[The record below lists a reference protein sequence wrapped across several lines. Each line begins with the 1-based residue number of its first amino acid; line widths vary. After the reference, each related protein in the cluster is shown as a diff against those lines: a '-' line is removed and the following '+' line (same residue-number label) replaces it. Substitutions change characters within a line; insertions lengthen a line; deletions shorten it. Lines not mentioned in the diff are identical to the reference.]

1 MSAEKHQ
8 GSIELSNIGG
18 IRALTKQNDWENPLV
33 VGRNKRPGHVPLGAY
48 PDAKTALT
56 CDRTASPYVQSLNGN
71 WKFHL
76 APSPGRVPDGFF
88 REDFDVSGWDEITVP
103 GNWQLQGFADKPIY
117 TNVHYPFPRHPP
129 LVPEQNPTGCYRT
142 TFTLNSNWQGRD
154 VLLLFESVD
163 SAFYLWVNGQEVG
176 YSQGSRLPAE
186 FDITPYLR
194 TGKNTLAAQVMRYC
208 DGSYLE
214 DQDMWL
220 MSGIQR
226 DVVLYSKPKICL
238 LDFTVRTEFDDQYDD
253 ATLKIEAFI
262 TRVPGMAAYSVEAM
276 LYDADGAPVFAEHVA
291 AAVSDRTPYRAE
303 TKTACAMIEQRVTA
317 PHKWTAETPYLYRLV
332 LTLKDPDGQPVDFE
346 SCRVGFRQVKV
357 KDGVVLL
364 NGKRLI
370 VRGVNRHEHHP
381 QRGRAVT
388 DADMIRDI
396 KLMKQLNF
404 NAVRTSHYPN
414 HPRWYDLCDEYGLF
428 VIDEANIE
436 SHGVHGELSHDP
448 TWAHA
453 YMERATRLVL
463 RDKNHPCVL
472 FWSLGNES
480 GTGPHHA
487 AMAAWIRAYDPTRL
501 VQYESGHPGPE
512 ISDVYCP
519 MYPRLDR
526 VRQVLADPAEKRP
539 LIMCEYAYA
548 KGNSTGNFF
557 KYWDL
562 VDEVPR
568 FQGGCIWDWHDK
580 ALLHTNARG
589 EEYWAY
595 GGDFGGD
602 FDYNQDNE
610 DPQMCCNGIVGPDL
624 SPHPGAYEV
633 KKVQAPVAVSAAS
646 ERDVLE
652 GRFTVWNKY
661 HTLSLNHLDI
671 RWELA
676 ADGVVIQSGNL
687 APLHLGP
694 DQKGSLHIP
703 FRPPGPPMPGAQYY
717 FRISFTL
724 ADDTPWA
731 LKGHEVAWDQFRV
744 PLAVPPKPVMT
755 LDSMPNLTQTSED
768 NCVTVE
774 GADFRVVFDQAQG
787 TIVEYIAR
795 GQDLINKGPMENFDR
810 APTDIDLMMGNPP
823 ANVHKWRAAGLDR
836 LVRTVLSFEAAQLA
850 PQVVQ
855 VCISA
860 RLCAADKRDGID
872 SEMVYRVYGNGEVLL
887 KHKVSINKRLPFVPR
902 VGLELILPGELEQ
915 LTWYGRG
922 PHENYVDRK
931 KGAAVGLYRSTV
943 TDQFTPYVYPSECG
957 GKEDVRWLTLTD
969 QAGTGLMVV
978 GLDKLHFDAL
988 YYTIRDL
995 AAAGH
1000 PYELTRRD
1008 EVILHLDG
1016 WHMGVGGDDG
1026 WWSQVHEE
1034 FLIYPGE
1041 YHYALRLRPITA
1053 QDDVSELGRTLIK
1066 DV

>member
-1 MSAEKHQ
+1 MSAEKDQ
-8 GSIELSNIGG
+8 ISIELSNIGG
-18 IRALTKQNDWENPLV
+18 IGALTKKNDWENPIV
-33 VGRNKRPGHVPLGAY
+33 VGRNKQPGHVPLGAY
-48 PDAKTALT
+48 PDVETALT
-56 CDRTASPYVQSLNGN
+56 CERTASPYVQSLSGK
-71 WKFHL
+71 WMFYL

-88 REDFDVSGWDEITVP
+88 RDDFDVTGWDEITVP

-117 TNVHYPFPRHPP
+117 TNVHYPFPPNPP

-142 TFTLNSNWQGRD
+142 AFTLNSNWQGRD
-154 VLLLFESVD
+154 VFLLFEAVD

-176 YSQGSRLPAE
+176 YSQDSRLPAE
-186 FDITPYLR
+186 FDITPYAR
-194 TGKNTLAAQVMRYC
+194 TGDNTLAVQVMRYC

-226 DVVLYSKPKICL
+226 DVVIYSKPKVGL
-238 LDFTVRTEFDDQYDD
+238 SDFTVRTAFDDRYDD

-262 TRVPGMAAYSVEAM
+262 TRVPDMASYRVEAM
-276 LYDADGAPVFAEHVA
+276 LYDAGGAPVFADPLTA
-291 AAVSDRTPYRAE
+291 TVSDRTPYRAE
-303 TKTACAMIEQRVTA
+303 TKTACAMIEQQVTA
-317 PHKWTAETPYLYRLV
+317 PHQWTAETPYLYRLV

-346 SCRVGFRQVKV
+346 SCRVGFRQVEV

-414 HPRWYDLCDEYGLF
+414 HPRWYDLCDEYGLY
-428 VIDEANIE
+428 VVDEANIE
-436 SHGVHGELSHDP
+436 SHGVHGELSNDP
-448 TWAHA
+448 TWSHA
-453 YMERATRLVL
+453 YMERSTRMVL

-512 ISDVYCP
+512 ISDVYPP
-519 MYPRLDR
+519 MYPRLDWL
-526 VRQVLADPAEKRP
+526 RQVLADPAETRP

-548 KGNSTGNFF
+548 KGNSTGSFF

-568 FQGGCIWDWHDK
+568 FQGGYIWDWHDK
-580 ALLHTNARG
+580 ALLHVNARG
-589 EEYWAY
+589 EEFWAY

-661 HTLSLNHLDI
+661 HTLNLNHLDVQ
-671 RWELA
+671 WELA
-676 ADGVVIQSGNL
+676 VDGVVIQSGNL
-687 APLHLGP
+687 APLDLGP
-694 DQKGSLHIP
+694 DRKGPLHIP
-703 FRPPGPPMPGAQYY
+703 FRPPELATPGAEYY
-717 FRISFTL
+717 LKISFAL
-724 ADDTPWA
+724 AEDTPWG

-744 PLAVPPKPVMT
+744 PLAVPPKLGLA
-755 LDSMPNLTQTSED
+755 LDSMPDLTMTPED
-768 NCVTVE
+768 GRVTVE
-774 GADFRVVFDQAQG
+774 GVGFRIVFDRARG
-787 TIVEYIAR
+787 TIVEYTAH
-795 GQDLINKGPMENFDR
+795 GQHLIKGGATENFYR

-836 LVRTVLSFEAAQLA
+836 LVRTVMAFEATQLA
-850 PQVVQ
+850 PQLVQ
-855 VCISA
+855 VRICA
-860 RLCAADKRDGID
+860 RLRAEDKTDSID
-872 SEMVYRVYGNGEVLL
+872 SEIVYRVYGDGEVLL
-887 KHKVSINKRLPFVPR
+887 KHKVSINERLPFVPR

-988 YYTIRDL
+988 HYTIRDL
-995 AAAGH
+995 AAARH

-1041 YHYALRLRPITA
+1041 YRYALHLRPITA